1 MEIKRYVSL
10 EPKTPYAP
18 TWDFYI
24 GKCNLNINLSNLAK
38 TCLEMEEKILDL
50 PIIKFKDENG
60 EEYFFD
66 GYTGL
71 GKDSTT
77 ARSWLY
83 NLFDWNTPETNSLK
97 EQFKSKLDEYNTLLS
112 NPIPKVYYSQCWYN
126 VLRTGQKINPH
137 LHSTNESS
145 YLSAH
150 FTVQCND
157 TSTVYI
163 NPVNQLNDP
172 QIIEEKNKPGNLTIF
187 PMYVPHYTTEHL
199 SDTPRITI
207 AMDVRFFE
215 PDNDGGEWVEL

>member
-77 ARSWLY
+77 AKSWLY
-83 NLFDWNTPETNSLK
+83 NLFDWNTPETNYLK
-97 EQFKSKLDEYNTLLS
+97 DQFKNKLDEYNTLLY
-112 NPIPKVYYSQCWYN
+112 NPIPKIYYSQCWYN
-126 VLRTGQKINPH
+126 VLRNGQKIEPH
-137 LHSTNESS
+137 LHSTNENS

-150 FTVQCND
+150 FTVQCDN

-163 NPVNQLNDP
+163 NPVDQLNDP
-172 QIIEEKNKPGNLTIF
+172 QFFEEKNEIGNLTIF
-187 PMYVPHYTTEHL
+187 PSYVPHYTTEHL

-207 AMDVRFFE
+207 AMDVRFFKPE
-215 PDNDGGEWVEL
+215 GEGGEWVEL

>member
-1 MEIKRYVSL
+1 MEIDRYVSL

-199 SDTPRITI
+199 SDTPRTTI

-215 PDNDGGEWVEL
+215 PDNDGGEWIEL

>member
-77 ARSWLY
+77 AKSWLY

-150 FTVQCND
+150 FTVQCDN

-163 NPVNQLNDP
+163 NPVDQLNDP
-172 QIIEEKNKPGNLTIF
+172 QFFEEKNEIGNLTIF
-187 PMYVPHYTTEHL
+187 PSYVPHYTTEHL

-207 AMDVRFFE
+207 AMDVRFFKPE
-215 PDNDGGEWVEL
+215 GEGGEWVEL

>member
-1 MEIKRYVSL
+1 M
-10 EPKTPYAP
+10 
-18 TWDFYI
+18 
-24 GKCNLNINLSNLAK
+24 
-38 TCLEMEEKILDL
+38 
-50 PIIKFKDENG
+50 
-60 EEYFFD
+60 
-66 GYTGL
+66 
-71 GKDSTT
+71 
-77 ARSWLY
+77 
-83 NLFDWNTPETNSLK
+83 FDWNTPETNSLK

-126 VLRTGQKINPH
+126 ILRTGQKINPL

-163 NPVNQLNDP
+163 NPVNQLNAP

-215 PDNDGGEWVEL
+215 PDNDGGEWIEL